1 MIAALYVQPKGCYA
15 NLPDVD
21 PWPESR
27 DARTYEGPWPVVAHP
42 PCARWSKLAGQVE
55 HRYGIRRGDDGGC
68 FALVLDAVREWG
80 GVLEHPEGSA
90 AWRAHGLLAPPRAGG
105 WVAAGDGIG
114 WTCCVD
120 QGHYGHA
127 AGKATWLYAAKV
139 HSLPSLIWGRHAR
152 PRAGL
157 TARQVRTGICQR
169 LSKNQRAAT
178 PIPFRDLLLS
188 IARSAVAQRNGGAHH
203 PANMRV
209 LCLTCNSRKSGLID
223 KRGA

>member
-1 MIAALYVQPKGCYA
+1 MMIAALYV
-15 NLPDVD
+15 
-21 PWPESR
+21 
-27 DARTYEGPWPVVAHP
+27 
-42 PCARWSKLAGQVE
+42 
-55 HRYGIRRGDDGGC
+55 
-68 FALVLDAVREWG
+68 
-80 GVLEHPEGSA
+80 
-90 AWRAHGLLAPPRAGG
+90 
-105 WVAAGDGIG
+105 
-114 WTCCVD
+114 

-188 IARSAVAQRNGGAHH
+188 IARSAVMQTKELQA
-203 PANMRV
+203 
-209 LCLTCNSRKSGLID
+209 
-223 KRGA
+223 